1 MRKATVPT
9 QRLVKDRLKETRIQA
24 TARVIVGVIKLTD
37 THKQLINNEKKAQ
50 NSQTL
55 RLEFMFPIAQARIEH
70 TLAMVSEAFALAR

>member
-1 MRKATVPT
+1 
-9 QRLVKDRLKETRIQA
+9 
-24 TARVIVGVIKLTD
+24 LTD